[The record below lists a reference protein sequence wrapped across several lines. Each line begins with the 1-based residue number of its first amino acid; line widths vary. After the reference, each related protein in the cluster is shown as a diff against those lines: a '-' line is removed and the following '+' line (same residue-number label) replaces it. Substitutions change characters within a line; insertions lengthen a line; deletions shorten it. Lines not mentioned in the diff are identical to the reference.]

1 MTELA
6 IARGDGRYAK
16 QLARVAKI
24 DLLVSDDWGMPP
36 GMKNR
41 MRESRS
47 FGSVR
52 SEGRGTLIYSE
63 NRPVADGFL
72 RPISRVTNIET
83 RQRR

>member
-36 GMKNR
+36 WNEEPNAR
-41 MRESRS
+41 IAL
-47 FGSVR
+47 VR
-52 SEGRGTLIYSE
+52 ICEG
-63 NRPVADGFL
+63 
-72 RPISRVTNIET
+72 
-83 RQRR
+83 